1 VQVATPRTIAVVGGS
16 LAGLRGAEALRR
28 LGYEGRLVFVGAEP
42 HRPYDRPP
50 LSKELLRGER
60 GADQIGLARPD
71 TFEGLELDLRLG
83 RRATALDPGTR
94 RLELDDGERIDFDGL
109 LIATGAAPRQ
119 LPGTP
124 DLAGIHLLRSLDDA
138 LALRAELERGPRV
151 AVVGAGFIGS
161 EVAASCRQLGL
172 DVTVV
177 ETLPLPLANAV
188 GREVAEVLGAVHRD
202 HGVGLRLGVRVEGFE
217 GGERVERLRLGDGSS
232 VDADV
237 VVVGIGVAPE
247 TAWLAASG
255 LALDDGVLCDAS
267 CAAAPGIVAAGDV
280 ARWPNPLFDQSM
292 RLEHWTNAVEQ
303 ANAAAER
310 LLAGEEGAQPYAPV
324 PFVWSDQYETKIQ
337 SAGLIGPDHEVRIVH
352 GSLEERR
359 FVALYGRKG
368 RLTGAVALNRVRQLM
383 AYRRQIRQG
392 IGFEEAVAQAE
403 ASPVPGPAR
412 AG

>member
-1 VQVATPRTIAVVGGS
+1 
-16 LAGLRGAEALRR
+16 
-28 LGYEGRLVFVGAEP
+28 
-42 HRPYDRPP
+42 
-50 LSKELLRGER
+50 
-60 GADQIGLARPD
+60 
-71 TFEGLELDLRLG
+71 
-83 RRATALDPGTR
+83 
-94 RLELDDGERIDFDGL
+94 
-109 LIATGAAPRQ
+109 
-119 LPGTP
+119 
-124 DLAGIHLLRSLDDA
+124 
-138 LALRAELERGPRV
+138 
-151 AVVGAGFIGS
+151 
-161 EVAASCRQLGL
+161 
-172 DVTVV
+172 
-177 ETLPLPLANAV
+177 
-188 GREVAEVLGAVHRD
+188 
-202 HGVGLRLGVRVEGFE
+202 
-217 GGERVERLRLGDGSS
+217 
-232 VDADV
+232 
-237 VVVGIGVAPE
+237 
-247 TAWLAASG
+247 
-255 LALDDGVLCDAS
+255 
-267 CAAAPGIVAAGDV
+267 VAAGDV